1 MLACSSTYHKGN
13 WSPKTRAWLKRLD
26 HSSIFVL
33 IAGTYT
39 PVCMLALEDSIA
51 LRLMVRASKQFQAFS
66 QNPSPPSY
74 ECGEYAYRWVLAL

>member
-1 MLACSSTYHKGN
+1 MLACSSTYHKGT

-39 PVCMLALEDSIA
+39 PVCMLALEDSTA
-51 LRLMVRASKQFQAFS
+51 MKLMVRSS
-66 QNPSPPSY
+66 QTRQSPD
-74 ECGEYAYRWVLAL
+74 

>member
-13 WSPKTRAWLKRLD
+13 WPPKTRAWLRRLD

-51 LRLMVRASKQFQAFS
+51 IRLMVRHTEPPQVCSRDSQFTMCLDLVKAFII
-66 QNPSPPSY
+66 
-74 ECGEYAYRWVLAL
+74 